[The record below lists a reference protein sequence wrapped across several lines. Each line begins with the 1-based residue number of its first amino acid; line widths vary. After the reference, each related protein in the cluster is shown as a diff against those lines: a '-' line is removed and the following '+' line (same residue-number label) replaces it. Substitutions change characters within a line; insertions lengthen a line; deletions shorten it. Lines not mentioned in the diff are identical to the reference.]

1 MDIAALE
8 VLVIELVSGNFQIR
22 CCFKLD
28 ESDSVLVMS
37 IKRSGERTPTL
48 CHHDHGQL
56 RSRLHPVLSAE
67 RNLSDP
73 KIQVS
78 RRPPVE
84 QIPKLPRRARTTEKQ
99 LLARPRNAGHVAYL
113 RGFSSPARQRAVA
126 GDEGREEWRQPIKA
140 STRHQIAEANPRTR
154 PRTEK
159 T

>member
-28 ESDSVLVMS
+28 ESDSVSVMS

-48 CHHDHGQL
+48 CHPDHGQL
-56 RSRLHPVLSAE
+56 RSRPHPVPSAE

-73 KIQVS
+73 KIPVS

-84 QIPKLPRRARTTEKQ
+84 RIPKAPTTSKNDREAAPRQTEKRRTCSISEG
-99 LLARPRNAGHVAYL
+99 LLLPSKTKGSHRRGAQRGVAPTHQSL
-113 RGFSSPARQRAVA
+113 N
-126 GDEGREEWRQPIKA
+126 KA
-140 STRHQIAEANPRTR
+140 PDRRSKPSYQT
-154 PRTEK
+154 
-159 T
+159 

>member
-22 CCFKLD
+22 CGFKLD

-37 IKRSGERTPTL
+37 IKRSRGRTPTL
-48 CHHDHGQL
+48 CHHDPGQL
-56 RSRLHPVLSAE
+56 RSRPHPVPSAE

-84 QIPKLPRRARTTEKQ
+84 QIPKLPRQVRRTDKQ
-99 LLARPRNAGHVAYL
+99 PLARPSNAGHVASL
-113 RGFSSPARQRAVA
+113 RGFSSPARQRAIA
-126 GDEGREEWRQPIKA
+126 GREAQTGVAPTQQSFYKA
-140 STRHQIAEANPRTR
+140 PDRSENPRTR